1 MKNVLSFSKAMSL
14 NCSGFVYYSWK
25 SLFIQNVYWDVLRG
39 LVFFKNKFTYGMK
52 SLSQHF
58 DKEIYRYVHITWLLL
73 TGKYLCW
80 SLFLILSIVKFLRAS
95 TLKNI
100 CERLL
105 LKMCSWNWENLFI
118 MSFNFTLR
126 NRFFQHQYQKQVHSG
141 ISWLVSHEVCIHTQH
156 FFGVVRNKLQTK
168 GDQKFM
174 KRICHM
180 NVLWILTNEKHFPK
194 TINQWEV
201 DYGSF
206 TNLLRI
212 IVNCDFSP
220 SSFKLKRGILPL
232 LRKHAS

>member
-1 MKNVLSFSKAMSL
+1 MSL

-80 SLFLILSIVKFLRAS
+80 SLFLILSIAKFLRAAI
-95 TLKNI
+95 LKNI

-118 MSFNFTLR
+118 MSFINFTLK
-126 NRFFQHQYQKQVHSG
+126 NRFFN
-141 ISWLVSHEVCIHTQH
+141 INI
-156 FFGVVRNKLQTK
+156 RNKFILVFH
-168 GDQKFM
+168 DSFPMKFVFTYN
-174 KRICHM
+174 ISL
-180 NVLWILTNEKHFPK
+180 VWWE
-194 TINQWEV
+194 IN
-201 DYGSF
+201 S
-206 TNLLRI
+206 
-212 IVNCDFSP
+212 
-220 SSFKLKRGILPL
+220 KK
-232 LRKHAS
+232 